1 MSSPVNWS
9 SIADDFKDSL
19 LLGNGAS
26 IAVDRRFAYKNL
38 LREAEQLDL
47 ITSELKEVFKYLKTK
62 DFELVLKML
71 WYTRHINE
79 ALGIRTRKART
90 AYKDIQK
97 ALVQVVRRHHCAYGD
112 VGNLLSGAA
121 NFMMKFQTVVSLNY
135 DLIVYWAMM
144 EGNTNLGNW
153 FKDCFVGNDYTF
165 DRDWQRLRDP
175 YNAEGSTLVFY
186 PHGNLALASSLTGCD
201 YKVVVRKASDLLGQ
215 VLQDWSHARSI
226 PLFVAE
232 GVSRQK
238 EAAIRRSEYLGT
250 VYDKVLADLGK
261 SLVIYGWSVGD
272 NDTHILKKIL
282 EGHLRRIA
290 VSVRTQHRKATTIR
304 DECQEIA
311 RKIQSYSRRIKVTF
325 FRAESDGCWCNG

>member
-9 SIADDFKDSL
+9 SIADDFQDSL

-26 IAVDRRFAYKNL
+26 IAVNKRFAYKNL
-38 LREAEQLDL
+38 LHAARRRGLVTIKLE
-47 ITSELKEVFKYLKTK
+47 EVFQYLKTK
-62 DFELVLKML
+62 DFERVLEML
-71 WYTRHINE
+71 WHTYHINK
-79 ALGIRTRKART
+79 ALGIKTRKART
-90 AYKDIQK
+90 AYKDIRK
-97 ALVQVVRRHHCAYGD
+97 ALVQVVRRHHCAHGD

-121 NFMMKFQTVVSLNY
+121 NFMMKFKTVVSLNY

-153 FKDCFVGNDYTF
+153 FKDCFVGNNHTF

-186 PHGNLALASSLTGCD
+186 PHGNLALASRLTGSD
-201 YKVVVRKASDLLGQ
+201 YKVVRKASDLLRQ
-215 VLQDWSHARSI
+215 VLREWSRARSI

-238 EAAIRRSEYLGT
+238 EAAIRRSEYLGI
-250 VYDKVLADLGK
+250 VYDEVLANLGK

-282 EGHLRRIA
+282 KGDLRRIA
-290 VSVRTQHRKATTIR
+290 VSVRTQRRKATTIR
-304 DECQEIA
+304 DKCQEIK
-311 RKIQSYSRRIKVTF
+311 RRIRSHSRRIKVTF

>member
-1 MSSPVNWS
+1 
-9 SIADDFKDSL
+9 
-19 LLGNGAS
+19 
-26 IAVDRRFAYKNL
+26 
-38 LREAEQLDL
+38 
-47 ITSELKEVFKYLKTK
+47 
-62 DFELVLKML
+62 ML
-71 WYTRHINE
+71 WHTYHINK
-79 ALGIRTRKART
+79 ALRIKTRKART
-90 AYKDIQK
+90 AYKDIRK

-112 VGNLLSGAA
+112 VRNLLSGAA
-121 NFMMKFQTVVSLNY
+121 NFMMKFKTVVSLNY

-153 FKDCFVGNDYTF
+153 FKDGFVKEGRTF

-186 PHGNLALASSLTGCD
+186 PHGNLALASRLTGSD
-201 YKVVVRKASDLLGQ
+201 YKVVRKASDLLRQ
-215 VLQDWSHARSI
+215 VLRDWSRARSI

-250 VYDKVLADLGK
+250 VYDEVLADLGK

-282 EGHLRRIA
+282 EGDLRRIA
-290 VSVRTQHRKATTIR
+290 VSVRTQRRKATTIR
-304 DECQEIA
+304 NKCQEIA
-311 RKIQSYSRRIKVTF
+311 RRIRSHSRRINVTF